1 MIHRATSTATVSTM
15 APRRR
20 PRSDEL
26 WRGYRRPLRRD
37 RALWI
42 GLGVAAMAVVIEFA
56 LARPSTPLGWAAF
69 TLIALAV
76 VALIVTLNGILVGVF
91 RGFADGWRAN
101 RAKPAVAR
109 PTSPSPEG
117 AAATTGAAP
126 QGDQDAR
133 GPGDP
138 AAPDPAGPSLSIP
151 PLPDSVKNLAA
162 AAKARTP
169 TSQDVDRT
177 ARPRARAAG
186 AARRAYR
193 KEP

>member
-1 MIHRATSTATVSTM
+1 VIHRATPTATVSTM

-20 PRSDEL
+20 ARSDEL

-42 GLGVAAMAVVIEFA
+42 ALGVAAVAVVIEFA
-56 LARPSTPLGWAAF
+56 LSSPSTPLGWLAF
-69 TLIALAV
+69 ALIALAV

-101 RAKPAVAR
+101 RAKPAVPR
-109 PTSPSPEG
+109 P
-117 AAATTGAAP
+117 TGAAP
-126 QGDQDAR
+126 AGSPRTDPERDDR
-133 GPGDP
+133 GAAPRDEP
-138 AAPDPAGPSLSIP
+138 AAPDPAGPSVSIP

-162 AAKARTP
+162 AAQARKP
-169 TSQDVDRT
+169 TGQDVDRT
-177 ARPRARAAG
+177 ARALGRAAG

-193 KEP
+193 KDP